1 MRGLFAYKEVFST
14 KVLVCDYTG
23 IAEKWI
29 KQFAI
34 KENLEVIATVSPQTD
49 ENYFIELLK
58 ENFWEYLLI
67 FENGMRNEF
76 EELIKT
82 LNISKNRVVYALDE
96 NSWEKNPAA
105 TFALLNRLDGTAYRR
120 LTFNIA
126 RQLNYFMAATTAEG
140 LHYVATSHDDY
151 IISVAYVKRV
161 NLADDSMKMF
171 YELVKNFMMLMT
183 AKIIF
188 WI

>member
-1 MRGLFAYKEVFST
+1 M
-14 KVLVCDYTG
+14 VCDYTG